1 MKRVAIFPG
10 SFDPFTV
17 GHLNIVERGLH
28 LFDYIIIALGE
39 NSQKK
44 YMFTLEQRKA
54 LINQVFT
61 GEDRVEVDSY
71 SGLTVNFCN
80 AKSANFILRGIRNG
94 RDLDFEQSIAQMNK
108 ELNPDVETVFLV
120 NKPEY
125 SAINSSIVRDIYVNG
140 GDVSSF
146 IPKGIDIGGL

>member
-10 SFDPFTV
+10 SFDPFTM
-17 GHLNIVERGLH
+17 GHLNIVKRGLNV
-28 LFDYIIIALGE
+28 FDHIIVAIGE

-44 YMFTLEQRKA
+44 YMFSLEQRKKMIS
-54 LINQVFT
+54 LVFKD
-61 GEDRVEVDSY
+61 EIRVEVCSY
-71 SGLTVNFCN
+71 SGLTVNFCKV
-80 AKSANFILRGIRNG
+80 KSADFILRGIRNG

-108 ELNPDVETVFLV
+108 ELNPEVETVFLV

-125 SAINSSIVRDIYVNG
+125 SAINSSIVRDIYANE

-146 IPKGIDIGGL
+146 IPKEIQLEDL

>member
-17 GHLNIVERGLH
+17 GHLNIVERGLS
-28 LFDYIIIALGE
+28 LFDHIIIALGE

-44 YMFTLEQRKA
+44 YMFSLEQRKA
-54 LINQVFT
+54 LINQVFS
-61 GEDRVEVDSY
+61 GETRVEVDSY
-71 SGLTVNFCN
+71 TGLTVNFCK

-108 ELNPDVETVFLV
+108 ELNPTVETVFLV

-146 IPKGIDIGGL
+146 IPKGIVIGDL